1 LSNSEQPYGDQR
13 TYSENCP
20 GGAETTVKRKFLTRV
35 FCGLLLWAAFAGLA
49 GCGVSHAPPAPP
61 APIRVAVAPGSP
73 SLQAGQAQAF
83 TANVSNA
90 SNKAVLWSLSGAG
103 CTDANC
109 GTLDSASANP
119 VTYTAPATVPTP
131 ATITLTAAS
140 GGDAS
145 KSASANITVTVPT
158 ITITVTPKLSAVVIS
173 TQKQQFTAQVANDP
187 NRLGVS
193 WAVDSIAGGNSTVG
207 SITTAGVYTPP
218 AVAGTHSITAAS
230 LTDHSKSASAN
241 IAVSDLAGVFT
252 FHNNLSRDGT
262 NSQEYALSAS
272 SVKIAAFG
280 KLFSCPV
287 DGAIYTQPLWVPAL
301 TIGGEIHNVIFV
313 ATQHDSLY
321 AFDADANPCVQLWHV
336 SLVDSAHGG
345 TTGEVPV
352 PAANVGY
359 YSQNIQPEIGVTS
372 TPVIDPGTATIYV
385 LGKSI
390 NASTTFFQRL
400 HALAMT
406 TGAEKFNA
414 PVSLTASL
422 PGTGDGGST
431 VSFDLQTQLQRS
443 ALALVNVN
451 GSNVVYVASASHE
464 DRPPFHGW
472 VLGYAAGNVSQQAGV
487 FNTTA
492 NSGEGGIWMS
502 GGAPAADGSGNLF
515 LATSNGQFDGD
526 SSSQPNNNDFGD
538 SVLKLDAT
546 TNLTV
551 TDWFTPD
558 DQLNLANYDLDLG
571 SGGVTLF
578 PDQPTGPVNHLLVSA
593 GKEGL
598 IYLINRDNMGQY
610 HSSNNNQIVQ
620 SFSAGTGSFGTPA
633 FWQNNLYYAGAGGT
647 LQRFEFDPTSGQ
659 LSPSPSSQSSHSF
672 PFPGATASIS
682 SQAAS
687 NGIAWVLDTAQ
698 YGDPSLLDSGPAV
711 LYAYDATDLT
721 IELWDSSQ
729 AAGHRDQAG
738 DAVKCVPPTV
748 ANGKVYVS
756 TRSEIDVYGL
766 LPN

>member
-1 LSNSEQPYGDQR
+1 M
-13 TYSENCP
+13 
-20 GGAETTVKRKFLTRV
+20 TVKRKFLTRF

-49 GCGVSHAPPAPP
+49 GCGGSDARPAPP
-61 APIRVAVAPGSP
+61 SPIGVAVAPGSP
-73 SLQAGQAQAF
+73 SLQVRQAQAF
-83 TANVSNA
+83 TATVSNA
-90 SNKAVLWSLSGAG
+90 SNKAVLWSLSGTG
-103 CTDANC
+103 CTGATC

-119 VTYTAPATVPTP
+119 VTYTAPATVPAP
-131 ATITLTAAS
+131 ATITLTATS
-140 GGDAS
+140 GADAS
-145 KSASANITVTVPT
+145 KSASANITVTTAPA
-158 ITITVTPKLSAVVIS
+158 ITVTVTPKLSAVVIS

-187 NRLGVS
+187 NRMGVS

-207 SITTAGVYTPP
+207 SITAAGVYTPP

-230 LTDHSKSASAN
+230 VTDNSKSASAE

-252 FHNNLSRDGT
+252 YHNNLSRDGA
-262 NSQEYALSAS
+262 NSQEYALSAAN
-272 SVKIAAFG
+272 VKKAAFG

-287 DGAIYTQPLWVPAL
+287 DGAAYTQPLWVPAL
-301 TIGGEIHNVIFV
+301 TMGGEIHNVIFV
-313 ATQHDSLY
+313 ATQHNSLY
-321 AFDADANPCVQLWHV
+321 AFDADANPCVQLWRV

-352 PAANVGY
+352 PTAAVGKGF
-359 YSQNIQPEIGVTS
+359 QDIQPEIGVTS
-372 TPVIDPGTATIYV
+372 TPVIDPATATIYV
-385 LGKSI
+385 LSKSI

-414 PVSLTASL
+414 PVNLTASV

-431 VSFDLQTQLQRS
+431 VSFDLQNQHQRS

-464 DRPPFHGW
+464 DQTPYHGW

-492 NSGEGGIWMS
+492 NSGLGGIWMS
-502 GGAPAADGSGNLF
+502 GGAPAADGGGNLF
-515 LATSNGQFDGD
+515 LATGNGQFDGD
-526 SSSQPNNNDFGD
+526 SSSPPNNDFGD
-538 SVLKLDAT
+538 SVLKLDVT
-546 TNLTV
+546 TNLTL

-558 DQLNLANYDLDLG
+558 DQLNLENNDTDLG
-571 SGGVTLF
+571 SGGVTLL
-578 PDQPTGPVNHLLVSA
+578 PDQPSGPVNHLLVSA

-598 IYLINRDNMGQY
+598 IYLINRDNMGRY

-620 SFSAGTGSFGTPA
+620 SFSVGNGSFGTPA
-633 FWQNNLYYAGAGGT
+633 FWQNNLYYAGAGGA
-647 LQRFEFDPTSGQ
+647 LQRFEFDPTIGQ
-659 LSPSPSSQSSHSF
+659 LSASPSSQSSHSF

-687 NGIAWVLDTAQ
+687 NGIAWVLDTGQ
-698 YGDPSLLDSGPAV
+698 YGVPSPLDSGPAV
-711 LYAYDATDLT
+711 LYAYDASDLT
-721 IELWDSSQ
+721 TELWDSSQ

-738 DAVKCVPPTV
+738 EAVKFVPPTV